1 LRDRIKKGKQVHHS
15 HYYQNKKSK
24 SNNKVITRIVLAIL
38 VLVLS
43 FFFVYSIDLI
53 IYRGKIYPNVIAIQ
67 QDIGKLNTDQA
78 YQIIKPVA
86 EKILSTPI
94 IINYDDMELISIIPQ
109 EHLGASI
116 DVIWLVNEAYTI
128 ARRGSLFNRISE
140 RISLIKND
148 YQLSNFL
155 KFNENKFN
163 SFYKQLQSKV
173 EQPPC
178 AASIT
183 SSRVIPAQIGITIN
197 RQELLAELQ
206 KSIIDS
212 ASVDIPNSIEL
223 PVYYEKPTISTTEIL
238 AQIGVYEIIST
249 YETSLQGKAENA
261 IYNIQKAAK
270 QINGLI
276 LNPQD
281 IFSFN
286 QIVGPAEKED
296 GYKEGIII
304 ANGQFVNGYGG
315 GVCQVSTTLYNAA
328 LLANLQII
336 ERYHHSIYGE
346 ATNYV
351 PLGRDAA
358 VFYGYKDLKFRN
370 SLDQRIVIFC
380 DIKSNRLVVTIYG
393 EKALD
398 KTIKIISQDMKTYD
412 YDLIKIKREGAVVG
426 EDNILQEGIPG
437 YSIKTFRIIIDSEGE
452 RMEFLSEDRYAS
464 VARNIIV
471 D

>member
-1 LRDRIKKGKQVHHS
+1 VHHS

-24 SNNKVITRIVLAIL
+24 SNNKLIPRVFLTIL

-43 FFFVYSIDLI
+43 FFLVYSIDLL
-53 IYRGKIYPNVIAIQ
+53 IYRGKIYPNVVAIQ
-67 QDIGKLNTDQA
+67 QEIGKLNKNQA

-86 EKILSTPI
+86 EKILSNPI
-94 IINYDDMELISIIPQ
+94 IINYDDTELLSIIPR

-116 DVIWLVNEAYTI
+116 DVTWLVNEAYAI
-128 ARRGSLFNRISE
+128 ARQGTFVHRISE
-140 RISLIKND
+140 RIFLIKND

-155 KFNENKFN
+155 KFNENKFD

-173 EQPPC
+173 EQSPC
-178 AASIT
+178 AASLT

-197 RQELLAELQ
+197 RQELLVELQ

-212 ASVDIPNSIEL
+212 ASFDSPNAIEL
-223 PVYYEKPTISTTEIL
+223 PVYYQKPTISTAEIL

-249 YETSLQGKAENA
+249 YETSLQGKEENT
-261 IYNIQKAAK
+261 IYNIKKAAQ

-281 IFSFN
+281 IFFFN
-286 QIVGPAEKED
+286 QVVGPAEKED
-296 GYKEGIII
+296 GYRESIII

-336 ERYHHSIYGE
+336 ERYNHSIYGE

-370 SLDQRIVIFC
+370 SLDQRIVLFC
-380 DIKSNRLVVTIYG
+380 DIKSNNLVVTIYG
-393 EKALD
+393 EEALD

-412 YDLIKIKREGAVVG
+412 YDLIKIKREDTITA

-437 YSIKTFRIIIDSEGE
+437 YSIKTFRIIIDSKGE
-452 RMEFLSEDRYAS
+452 RMEFLSEDRYTS
-464 VARNIIV
+464 VAGKILVN
-471 D
+471 